1 MSPNSY
7 VVIKVRKSGGA
18 SDAGSYTYA
27 GEYPT
32 ENEYFLRGSDESGA
46 VWFER
51 SYEENVRA

>member
-1 MSPNSY
+1 

-32 ENEYFLRGSDESGA
+32 EDEYFFVYGIFKREKCPYQGLRG
-46 VWFER
+46 
-51 SYEENVRA
+51 